1 MRILITSPSL
11 NTDEN
16 ISGISSVVSFI
27 MNSNPRQDYIH
38 FRLGRR
44 DSEKRNSAW
53 FFSMVRIYFDWLGIL
68 SSGKDV
74 MVHFNMALC
83 KLSVIR
89 DFPLILMARL
99 FRKKMVIHLH
109 GGDYMTH
116 KNPPVWMRI
125 LMKIS
130 LSGNNPVIVLSA
142 AEAEIIE
149 KSISRS
155 RIRTLPNCMSLHEA
169 YEFKRDYSGDQI
181 IRLLFM
187 GRIEADKGL
196 EYIYK
201 ALKSLKNNDKV
212 FNFVMAGRGTLEN
225 EYTTKFSELL
235 GRNFEFAGVVTGDSK
250 TEILKRCNVFLLPSY
265 YEGLPMAL
273 LESMSFGLVPVVTN
287 VGSVGQVV
295 TDQKNG
301 IFVTDHSSV
310 EIENA
315 ILTLSTDINLRH
327 NLSRNAR
334 NFIFD
339 NFDPANYIRELNEI
353 YAYE

>member
-1 MRILITSPSL
+1 MKILITSPSL

-27 MNSNPRQDYIH
+27 MHSNPQQEYIH

-44 DSEKRNSAW
+44 DSERRDSAW
-53 FFSMVRIYFDWLGIL
+53 FFSMVRTYFSWLGIL
-68 SSGKDV
+68 LSGKDI

-83 KLSVIR
+83 KFSVIR
-89 DFPLILMARL
+89 DFPLILIARL
-99 FRKKMVIHLH
+99 SRKRMVIHLH

-116 KNPPVWMRI
+116 KDPPLWMRI

-130 LSGNNPVIVLSA
+130 LSGNNPVIVLSS

-149 KSISRS
+149 RRIAKA
-155 RIRTLPNCMSLHEA
+155 RIRTLPNCISLHEA
-169 YEFKRDYSGDQI
+169 YEFNRDYSGDKM

-196 EYIYK
+196 EFIYR
-201 ALKSLKNNDKV
+201 ALVSLKNRGLI
-212 FNFVMAGRGTLEN
+212 FNFVMAGRGALEY
-225 EYTTKFSELL
+225 EYSRKFSELL
-235 GRNFEFAGVVTGDSK
+235 GRNFEFTGVATGITK
-250 TEILKRCNVFLLPSY
+250 TEILKRCNVFLLPSF

-287 VGSVGQVV
+287 VGSINQVV

-301 IFVTDHSSV
+301 IFVADHSSV

-315 ILTLSTDINLRH
+315 ILELSADIILRH
-327 NLSRNAR
+327 SLSKNAR
-334 NFIFD
+334 NVIFN
-339 NFDPANYIRELNEI
+339 NFDPEVYIRKLNEI
-353 YAYE
+353 YAYD